1 MFFGGKGTVGLDIGS
16 GYLKLVQ
23 LKDTKEGYELE
34 LFDMLPL
41 PPELIVDGSIIDSLR
56 LVDSLKELARKA
68 KIRAKDVTISIA
80 GHSSVIIKR
89 VSLPEMSEDELYE
102 SIKFEAEQYIPFD
115 IDDVDLDFQI
125 LGPKEEPGQMDVIL
139 VAVKKDIV
147 NEYLSVVKEAG
158 LNCQIVDVNSFAL
171 ENIYEINYEIEP
183 EKNVA
188 LVNIGANTINMNI
201 LKGGISVFTRDS
213 AVGSNLHTEVLQ
225 REFNLAYEVAER
237 LKRGE
242 PVENVTPQDAF
253 SVMELASE
261 EIISEVNR
269 SLEYFHEDIHE
280 IVLSGGCAL
289 IRDFPNLLA
298 EKIRVETKLMQPFKN
313 IKIVSTQ
320 ETRRQMIKV
329 NLLPLKRKKKPK
341 PLPSFLV
348 ITILITVVIC
358 ILMAYLTF
366 FFNSRLS
373 VKKKQFAANETK
385 IAELKEMIKTVEDFE
400 QRNKTFKERNDII
413 EQLSKNKSLP
423 VKILDEFSA
432 LLPNGIWLQTMS
444 IAGGT
449 INLEGYGFTNNDIV
463 SYVDNIK
470 NSRMFTDVYLQES
483 KSVEAERVAV
493 YMFKLTCRLKV

>member
-313 IKIVSTQ
+313 IKIPKHLDLAYIQ
-320 ETRRQMIKV
+320 EMAPMAAVATGLALRR
-329 NLLPLKRKKKPK
+329 PGDR
-341 PLPSFLV
+341 
-348 ITILITVVIC
+348 
-358 ILMAYLTF
+358 
-366 FFNSRLS
+366 
-373 VKKKQFAANETK
+373 
-385 IAELKEMIKTVEDFE
+385 
-400 QRNKTFKERNDII
+400 
-413 EQLSKNKSLP
+413 
-423 VKILDEFSA
+423 
-432 LLPNGIWLQTMS
+432 
-444 IAGGT
+444 
-449 INLEGYGFTNNDIV
+449 
-463 SYVDNIK
+463 
-470 NSRMFTDVYLQES
+470 
-483 KSVEAERVAV
+483 
-493 YMFKLTCRLKV
+493 